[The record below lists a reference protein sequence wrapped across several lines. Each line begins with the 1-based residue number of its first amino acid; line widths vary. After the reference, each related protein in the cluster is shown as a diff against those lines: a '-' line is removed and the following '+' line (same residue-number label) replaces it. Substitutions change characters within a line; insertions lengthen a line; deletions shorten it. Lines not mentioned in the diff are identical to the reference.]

1 MDILATRG
9 EVEGKVTDKVDID
22 VQEREIRRRWH
33 EAHIK
38 RFDAEADQSGDS
50 WRERNITPHAE
61 EARPFLEALRRT
73 RDLSAFQAGTD
84 RWVRS
89 FASGYAGTAGQMI
102 INQINK
108 ISPDP
113 DQAVTVL
120 LDALSTPVD
129 LADAV
134 RKIRLLADH
143 LQRIRVGAHPSP
155 KRAPFVASYYWG
167 LEDAKAWPV
176 AWPKSTDYMDY
187 CTGASEYDDQGDR
200 YFELYRYAMEL
211 DGDPLRFE
219 QVAAWWADERP
230 VIVDEVLCDRVA
242 LREGARERGDD
253 PELYRA
259 NARAL
264 VAVAH
269 HIGASLETQVA
280 EATGRTLKWHK
291 PALMWDGVWP
301 RGDLWVDWRVPGTYG
316 LSVRAWLNRHGLAIG
331 LRPYPD
337 GDAGAT
343 ERAVE
348 VIESHQLTGYEVLA
362 GGGSRLGKD
371 VGFIGGGSGE
381 VIYARWF
388 ERDALRSLDVRAEV
402 LQSAREVAPLIAEL
416 TGDSAMRQDEDE
428 LAAIVQEF
436 KNATGYP
443 TPGHEQ
449 DQADRRDFAKLLD
462 PDELAIVDRAD
473 LRRIWNT
480 GRYGGTGPMSIL
492 NTSLRDADE
501 AEYHR
506 ILKTFSYL
514 CWGQDA
520 PATRINRVLEEE
532 ALRVKGFG
540 ESVIMKMLA
549 ITHPEQFITVYPY
562 TGPKGKLR
570 MLKLLGIATPT
581 ASTRGELQV
590 ASNDALRARL
600 DRYFPGDALGVGA
613 FLYWYAERDEEP
625 PTETVSDPLD
635 DLAEKL
641 LVDRAFIDD
650 VVALL
655 EDKRQVVFY
664 GPPGTGKTYFAR
676 KLAEAL
682 VPAAER
688 RPVVQFHPSTS
699 YEDFFEGYRPETD
712 ADGVMTYRL
721 QRGPLAELAAR
732 ASDAPGRRHVMIIDE
747 INRANLPKVLGELL
761 FLFEYR
767 NTPVRTLYRPDDPFE
782 LPKDI
787 WFIGTMNTADRSIAL
802 VDAALRRR
810 FHFVPF
816 FPNHGPM
823 AGLLDRWLEDRGEP
837 GWVGELVAQ
846 VNDELEQELGGPHL
860 QLGPSHFMK
869 HDLDR
874 EALRRIWEYD
884 IEPFIEDQFFGD
896 AARIDRFRFTQV
908 WARFSDLA
916 PESISEEPAGDE
928 AEG

>member
-1 MDILATRG
+1 VSDRKDI
-9 EVEGKVTDKVDID
+9 E

-33 EAHIK
+33 KAHVE
-38 RFDAEADQSGDS
+38 RFNAEADQGEAA
-50 WRERNITPHAE
+50 WRERGIAPHAD
-61 EARPFLEALRRT
+61 EARPLLDALRRS
-73 RDLSAFQAGTD
+73 RDLSAFQLATD
-84 RWVRS
+84 KWVRS
-89 FASGYAGTAGQMI
+89 FESGYAGTAGQMI
-102 INQINK
+102 INQISK

-113 DQAVTVL
+113 DAAVTVL
-120 LDALSTPVD
+120 LDALSTPTD

-143 LQRIRVGAHPSP
+143 LRHIRVGAHPSP
-155 KRAPFVASYYWG
+155 RRAPFVASYYWG
-167 LEDAKAWPV
+167 LDDPKAWPV
-176 AWPKSTDYMDY
+176 AWPKSTDYVDY
-187 CTGASEYDDQGDR
+187 CTGTSEYEDQGER
-200 YFELYRYAMEL
+200 YAVLYRYAMEL

-219 QVAAWWADERP
+219 KVAAWWADTRP
-230 VIVDEVLCDRVA
+230 VVVDDVLCDRAA
-242 LREGARERGDD
+242 LREGAKERGDD
-253 PELYRA
+253 PELYRG

-269 HIGASLETQVA
+269 HIGTALEAGVA
-280 EATGRTLKWHK
+280 EATGRTLKAHK
-291 PALMWDGVWP
+291 PSLLWDGVWP

-316 LSVRAWLNRHGLAIG
+316 LAVRLWLNGRGLAIG
-331 LRPYPD
+331 LRPFPD
-337 GDAGAT
+337 GDTGAT
-343 ERAVE
+343 ERAVRI
-348 VIESHQLTGYEVLA
+348 IESHPLSGYEILA
-362 GGGSRLGKD
+362 GGASRTGKN
-371 VGFIGGGSGE
+371 VGFLGGGTGE
-381 VIYARWF
+381 IVYARWF
-388 ERDALRSLDVRAEV
+388 DRDALASLDVTAQV
-402 LQSAREVAPLIAEL
+402 LLTAHQVAPLIAEL
-416 TGDSAMRQDEDE
+416 KGDVPTDRDDDE
-428 LAAIVQEF
+428 LAAIVDEF
-436 KNATGYP
+436 KEATGYP

-449 DQADRRDFAKLLD
+449 DNADRRDFAKILD
-462 PDELAIVDRAD
+462 PEELAIVDRVD

-506 ILKTFSYL
+506 ILETFSYL
-514 CWGQDA
+514 CWGEDA
-520 PATRINRVLEEE
+520 PAIRINRVLEQDS
-532 ALRVKGFG
+532 LRVRGFG

-549 ITHPEQFITVYPY
+549 ISHPEQFITVYPY

-570 MLKLLGIATPT
+570 MLRLLGIAAPA
-581 ASTRGELQV
+581 ASSRGELQV
-590 ASNDALRARL
+590 ASNDALRGRL

-613 FLYWYAERDEEP
+613 FLYWYAERDDEP
-625 PTETVSDPLD
+625 KTPPPSDPLD
-635 DLAEKL
+635 DLAEEL
-641 LVDRAFIDD
+641 LVDRAFLNDM
-650 VVALL
+650 VALL

-664 GPPGTGKTYFAR
+664 GPPGTGKTYIAR

-682 VPAAER
+682 VPDPER

-747 INRANLPKVLGELL
+747 INRANLPKVLGEML

-782 LPKDI
+782 LSKDI

-823 AGLLDRWLEDRGEP
+823 AGLLDRWLRREGEP
-837 GWVGELVAQ
+837 AWVGELVAQ

-874 EALRRIWEYD
+874 DALRRIWEYD
-884 IEPFIEDQFFGD
+884 IEPFVEDQFFGD
-896 AARIDRFRFTQV
+896 ASRIDKFRFTQV

-916 PESISEEPAGDE
+916 PESISEEPAHNE
-928 AEG
+928 SEG

>member
-1 MDILATRG
+1 MVNREDI
-9 EVEGKVTDKVDID
+9 E
-22 VQEREIRRRWH
+22 VQERDLRRRWH
-33 EAHIK
+33 AAHIQ
-38 RFDAEADQSGDS
+38 RFVADADEGYVP
-50 WRERNITPHAE
+50 WRDKNIAPHAY
-61 EARPFLEALRRT
+61 EARPFLDALRKS
-73 RDLSAFQAGTD
+73 RDLGAFQAGTD
-84 RWVRS
+84 KWVRS
-89 FASGYAGTAGQMI
+89 FSSGYAGTAGQMI

-113 DQAVTVL
+113 DAAVTVL
-120 LDALSTPVD
+120 LDALTTPTD
-129 LADAV
+129 LDDAM

-143 LQRIRVGAHPSP
+143 LESIRVGAHPSA

-167 LEDAKAWPV
+167 LDDPKAWPV
-176 AWPKSTDYMDY
+176 AWPKSTDYLDY
-187 CTGASEYDDQGDR
+187 CTGTADYDDQGLR
-200 YFELYRYAMEL
+200 YAELYRYAMDL

-219 QVAAWWADERP
+219 QVAAWWADARP
-230 VIVDEVLCDRVA
+230 VVIDEVLCDRA
-242 LREGARERGDD
+242 AHREGANKSDDD
-253 PELYRA
+253 PEQYRA

-264 VAVAH
+264 VSVAQH
-269 HIGASLETQVA
+269 VGASLESQVA
-280 EATGRTLKWHK
+280 EAAGRTLKWHK

-301 RGDLWVDWRVPGTYG
+301 RGDLWVDWRVPSTYG
-316 LSVRAWLNRHGLAIG
+316 LAVRAWLNGRGLAIG

-337 GDAGAT
+337 GDAGGT
-343 ERAVE
+343 ERAVKLL
-348 VIESHQLTGYEVLA
+348 ESHPLPGYEVLA
-362 GGGSRLGKD
+362 SGGSRMGKD

-388 ERDALRSLDVRAEV
+388 DREALGSLDVAAEV
-402 LQSAREVAPLIAEL
+402 LQTARDVAPLIAEL
-416 TGDSAMRQDEDE
+416 SGDTAISDGDDD
-428 LAAIVQEF
+428 LAPTVAEF
-436 KNATGYP
+436 RASTGYP

-449 DQADRRDFAKLLD
+449 DKATRRDFAKLLD
-462 PDELAIVDRAD
+462 PDELAIVDRVD
-473 LRRIWNT
+473 LRRIWNA
-480 GRYGGTGPMSIL
+480 GGYGGTGPMSIL

-506 ILKTFSYL
+506 IIETFRYL
-514 CWGQDA
+514 CWGDDA
-520 PATRINRVLEEE
+520 PATRIDRVLEEDP
-532 ALRVKGFG
+532 LRVKGLG

-549 ITHPEQFITVYPY
+549 ICHPEQFITVYPY

-570 MLKLLGIATPT
+570 MLKLLGISAPEGI
-581 ASTRGELQV
+581 SVGERQV

-600 DRYFPGDALGVGA
+600 DHHFPGDALGVGA
-613 FLYWYAERDEEP
+613 FLYWYAERDETPEAEQ
-625 PTETVSDPLD
+625 TADPLD
-635 DLAEKL
+635 ELAEEL

-664 GPPGTGKTYFAR
+664 GPPGTGKTFFAR

-682 VPAAER
+682 VPDAER

-712 ADGVMTYRL
+712 AEGVMTYRL

-732 ASDAPGRRHVMIIDE
+732 ASDAPGRRHLMIIDE
-747 INRANLPKVLGELL
+747 INRANLPKVLGEML

-782 LPKDI
+782 LSKDI

-823 AGLLDRWLEDRGEP
+823 AGLLDRWLKREGGP
-837 GWVGELVAQ
+837 PWVGELVAQ
-846 VNDELEQELGGPHL
+846 VNDELERELGGPHL

-869 HDLDR
+869 RDLDKD
-874 EALRRIWEYD
+874 ALRRIWEYD

-896 AARIDRFRFTQV
+896 AARIDRFRFAQV

-916 PESISEEPAGDE
+916 PESINEEPAIDE
-928 AEG
+928 AES

>member
-1 MDILATRG
+1 M
-9 EVEGKVTDKVDID
+9 TDREDID
-22 VQEREIRRRWH
+22 VREREIRRRWH
-33 EAHIK
+33 KAHIK
-38 RFDAEADQSGDS
+38 RFHAETDKGMGP
-50 WRERNITPHAE
+50 WRDRKIAPHAD
-61 EARPFLEALRRT
+61 EARPFLDALRRT

-84 RWVRS
+84 RWVRG
-89 FASGYAGTAGQMI
+89 FESGYAGTAGQMI

-108 ISPDP
+108 MSPDP
-113 DQAVTVL
+113 DAAVTVL
-120 LDALSTPVD
+120 LDALSTPTD
-129 LADAV
+129 LTDAV

-143 LQRIRVGAHPSP
+143 LLQIRVGAHPSP

-167 LEDAKAWPV
+167 LDDAKAWPV
-176 AWPKSTDYMDY
+176 AWPKSTDYLDY
-187 CTGASEYDDQGDR
+187 CTGTSEYDDQGDR
-200 YFELYRYAMEL
+200 YAELYHYAMEL

-230 VIVDEVLCDRVA
+230 VVVDEVLCDRAA
-242 LREGARERGDD
+242 LREGAKERGDD
-253 PELYRA
+253 PELYRG

-264 VAVAH
+264 VTVAQ
-269 HIGASLETQVA
+269 HIGASLEAEVA
-280 EATGRTLKWHK
+280 GAAGRTLKSHK

-301 RGDLWVDWRVPGTYG
+301 RGDLWVDWRVPGSYG
-316 LSVRAWLNRHGLAIG
+316 LAVRVWVNGRGLAIG
-331 LRPYPD
+331 LRPYLD
-337 GDAGAT
+337 GEAGAT
-343 ERAVE
+343 ERAVKL
-348 VIESHQLTGYEVLA
+348 IEGHQLPGYEVLA
-362 GGGSRLGKD
+362 GGGSRVGTD
-371 VGFIGGGSGE
+371 VGFSGGGSGE

-388 ERDALRSLDVRAEV
+388 DRDALASLDVSAEV
-402 LQSAREVAPLIAEL
+402 LQTAHDVAPLIAVL
-416 TGDSAMRQDEDE
+416 SGDSVTSQEDHD
-428 LAAIVQEF
+428 LADAVAKF
-436 KNATGYP
+436 KEATGYP

-449 DQADRRDFAKLLD
+449 DKADRRDFAKLLD

-480 GRYGGTGPMSIL
+480 GRYGGTGPMSVL

-506 ILKTFSYL
+506 ILEAFSYL
-514 CWGQDA
+514 CWSEEP
-520 PATRINRVLEEE
+520 PATRINRVLEDE

-549 ITHPEQFITVYPY
+549 ISHPEQFITVYPY
-562 TGPKGKLR
+562 AGPKGKLR
-570 MLKLLGIATPT
+570 MLKLLGIEPPA
-581 ASTRGELQV
+581 ASSRGELQV
-590 ASNDALRARL
+590 ATNDVLRARL

-613 FLYWYAERDEEP
+613 FLYWYAEQDEGPEIEP
-625 PTETVSDPLD
+625 VVDPLD
-635 DLAEKL
+635 DLAEEL
-641 LVDRAFIDD
+641 LVDRAFLDD

-655 EDKRQVVFY
+655 EDKKQVVFY

-682 VPAAER
+682 VPDAER

-712 ADGVMTYRL
+712 AAGVMTYRL

-747 INRANLPKVLGELL
+747 INRANLPKVLGEML

-782 LPKDI
+782 LSQDI

-823 AGLLDRWLEDRGEP
+823 AGLLDRWLDREGEP
-837 GWVGELVAQ
+837 AWVGELVAQ

-869 HDLDR
+869 HDLNRD
-874 EALRRIWEYD
+874 ALRRIWEYN

-896 AARIDRFRFTQV
+896 AARIDKFRFTQV

-928 AEG
+928 PED

>member
-1 MDILATRG
+1 VSDRKDI
-9 EVEGKVTDKVDID
+9 E

-33 EAHIK
+33 EAHAE
-38 RFDAEADQSGDS
+38 RFDAEADQGDS
-50 WRERNITPHAE
+50 LWRDRKIAPHAD
-61 EARPFLEALRRT
+61 EARPFIEALRRS
-73 RDLSAFQAGTD
+73 RDLSAFQSVTD
-84 RWVRS
+84 KWVRS
-89 FASGYAGTAGQMI
+89 FESGYAGTAGQMI

-108 ISPDP
+108 MSPDP
-113 DQAVTVL
+113 DAAVTVL
-120 LDALSTPVD
+120 LDALSTPAD

-143 LQRIRVGAHPSP
+143 LQHIRVGAHPSP

-167 LEDAKAWPV
+167 LDEPKAWPV
-176 AWPKSTDYMDY
+176 AWPKSTDYLDY
-187 CTGASEYDDQGDR
+187 CTGTSEYDDQGDR
-200 YFELYRYAMEL
+200 YAVLYHYAMEL

-219 QVAAWWADERP
+219 QVAAWWADNRP
-230 VIVDEVLCDRVA
+230 IVVDEVLCDRAA

-253 PELYRA
+253 PEQYRG

-269 HIGASLETQVA
+269 HIGTSLEAEVA
-280 EATGRTLKWHK
+280 EAAGRTLKAHK
-291 PALMWDGVWP
+291 PSLMWDGVWP
-301 RGDLWVDWRVPGTYG
+301 RGDFWVDWRVPGTYG
-316 LSVRAWLNRHGLAIG
+316 LAVRLWLNGRGLAIG
-331 LRPYPD
+331 LRPFPD
-337 GDAGAT
+337 GEAGAT
-343 ERAVE
+343 ERAVKI
-348 VIESHQLTGYEVLA
+348 IESRPLPGYEILA
-362 GGGSRLGKD
+362 GRASRIGKD
-371 VGFIGGGSGE
+371 VGFVGGGTGE
-381 VIYARWF
+381 ITYAQWF
-388 ERDALRSLDVRAEV
+388 DRDALASLDVTAEV
-402 LQSAREVAPLIAEL
+402 LRTAHEVAPLIAEL
-416 TGDSAMRQDEDE
+416 KGDAPIRPGDDA
-428 LAAIVQEF
+428 LAAIVAEF
-436 KNATGYP
+436 KEATGYP

-449 DQADRRDFAKLLD
+449 DNADRREFARVLD
-462 PDELAIVDRAD
+462 PDELTIVDRVD

-480 GRYGGTGPMSIL
+480 GRYGGTGPMSSL

-501 AEYHR
+501 AEYQR
-506 ILKTFSYL
+506 ILETFSYL
-514 CWGQDA
+514 CWGEDA
-520 PATRINRVLEEE
+520 PATRINRVLEEDS
-532 ALRVKGFG
+532 LRVRGFG

-570 MLKLLGIATPT
+570 MLKLLGIAAPA
-581 ASTRGELQV
+581 ASSRGELQV

-600 DRYFPGDALGVGA
+600 DRYFPGDPLGVGA
-613 FLYWYAERDEEP
+613 FLYWYAERDDEP
-625 PTETVSDPLD
+625 ETEQKIDPLD
-635 DLAEKL
+635 DLADEL
-641 LVDRAFIDD
+641 LVDRAFLDD
-650 VVALL
+650 MVALL

-664 GPPGTGKTYFAR
+664 GPPGTGKTYVAR

-682 VPAAER
+682 VPDAER
-688 RPVVQFHPSTS
+688 RPIVQFHPSTS

-712 ADGVMTYRL
+712 SQGVMTYRL

-732 ASDAPGRRHVMIIDE
+732 ASDSPGRRHVMIIDE
-747 INRANLPKVLGELL
+747 INRANLPKVLGEML

-782 LPKDI
+782 LSKDI

-823 AGLLDRWLEDRGEP
+823 AGLLDRWLHRESEP
-837 GWVGELVAQ
+837 AWVGELVAQ

-874 EALRRIWEYD
+874 DALRRIWEYD

-928 AEG
+928 AES

>member
-1 MDILATRG
+1 MTHHED
-9 EVEGKVTDKVDID
+9 VE
-22 VQEREIRRRWH
+22 VQEREFQRRWH
-33 EAHIK
+33 EAHVQ
-38 RFDAEADQSGDS
+38 RFAAGVDKSYVP
-50 WRERNITPHAE
+50 WRDTNIAPHAD
-61 EARPFLEALRRT
+61 EARPFLAALRKS

-84 RWVRS
+84 KWVRTFTS
-89 FASGYAGTAGQMI
+89 GFAGAAGQMI

-113 DQAVTVL
+113 DAAVSVL
-120 LDALSTPVD
+120 LDALTTPTD
-129 LADAV
+129 LDDAM
-134 RKIRLLADH
+134 RKVRLLADH
-143 LQRIRVGAHPSP
+143 LESIRVGAHPSP

-167 LEDAKAWPV
+167 LDDPKAWPV
-176 AWPKSTDYMDY
+176 AWPKSTLYLDY
-187 CTGASEYDDQGDR
+187 CTGTADYDDQGVR
-200 YFELYRYAMEL
+200 YAALYRHAMDL
-211 DGDPLRFE
+211 DGDPIRFE
-219 QVAAWWADERP
+219 QVAAWWADTQP
-230 VIVDEVLCDRVA
+230 VVIDEVLCDRAA
-242 LREGARERGDD
+242 LREGANKAHDD
-253 PELYRA
+253 PEQYRA

-269 HIGASLETQVA
+269 HIGASLEARVA
-280 EATGRTLKWHK
+280 ESAGRTLKWNK

-301 RGDLWVDWRVPGTYG
+301 RGDLWVDWRVPTSYG
-316 LSVRAWLNRHGLAIG
+316 LAVRVWLNGRGLAIG

-337 GDAGAT
+337 GDAGGT
-343 ERAVE
+343 ERVLKLL
-348 VIESHQLTGYEVLA
+348 ESHPLPGYEVLA
-362 GGGSRLGKD
+362 SGGSRIGKD

-388 ERDALRSLDVRAEV
+388 GREALGSLDAVNQV
-402 LQSAREVAPLIAEL
+402 LQTARDVAPLIAEL
-416 TGDSAMRQDEDE
+416 NGDTEIIDRDDD
-428 LAAIVQEF
+428 LAPIVAEF
-436 KNATGYP
+436 RESTGYP
-443 TPGHEQ
+443 TPGHEH
-449 DQADRRDFAKLLD
+449 DKATRRDFAKLLD
-462 PDELAIVDRAD
+462 PDDLAIVDRVD
-473 LRRIWNT
+473 LRRIWNA
-480 GRYGGTGPMSIL
+480 GGYGGTGPMSIL

-506 ILKTFSYL
+506 IIETFRYL
-514 CWGQDA
+514 CWGDDS
-520 PATRINRVLEEE
+520 PATRIDRVLDEDS
-532 ALRVKGFG
+532 LRVKGLG

-570 MLKLLGIATPT
+570 MLKLLGISAPEAT
-581 ASTRGELQV
+581 SIGERQV

-613 FLYWYAERDEEP
+613 FLYWYAERGEGHEP
-625 PTETVSDPLD
+625 QPTADPLD
-635 DLAEKL
+635 ELAEEA

-682 VPAAER
+682 VPDAER

-712 ADGVMTYRL
+712 AEGVMSYRL

-732 ASDAPGRRHVMIIDE
+732 ASDAPGRRHLMIIDE
-747 INRANLPKVLGELL
+747 INRANLPKVLGEML

-782 LPKDI
+782 LSKDI

-823 AGLLDRWLEDRGEP
+823 AGLLDRWLKREGEP
-837 GWVGELVAQ
+837 AWVGELVAQ

-860 QLGPSHFMK
+860 QLGPSHFMRPG
-869 HDLDR
+869 LDKDV
-874 EALRRIWEYD
+874 LRRIWEYD

-896 AARIDRFRFTQV
+896 APRIDRFRFAQV
-908 WARFSDLA
+908 WGRFSDLA
-916 PESISEEPAGDE
+916 PESITAEPASDE
-928 AEG
+928 AGG

>member
-1 MDILATRG
+1 MVNPED
-9 EVEGKVTDKVDID
+9 VE
-22 VQEREIRRRWH
+22 VQERDLQRRWH
-33 EAHIK
+33 EAHVA
-38 RFDAEADQSGDS
+38 RFDAWPGNSEGH
-50 WRERNITPHAE
+50 WRDRDITPHAD
-61 EARPFLEALRRT
+61 EARPFLDALRRT

-84 RWVRS
+84 KWVRS
-89 FASGYAGTAGQMI
+89 FSSGYAGTAGQMI

-113 DQAVTVL
+113 DQAVAVL

-129 LADAV
+129 LAEAM
-134 RKIRLLADH
+134 RKIRLLAGH
-143 LQRIRVGAHPSP
+143 LQHIRVGAHPSP

-167 LEDAKAWPV
+167 LDDPKAWPV
-176 AWPKSTDYMDY
+176 AWPKSTDYVNY
-187 CTGASEYDDQGDR
+187 CTGASEYDDQGAR
-200 YFELYRYAMEL
+200 YAELYRYAMEL

-219 QVAAWWADERP
+219 RVAAWWADERP
-230 VIVDEVLCDRVA
+230 VVVDEVLCDRAVR
-242 LREGARERGDD
+242 REGAKERGDD
-253 PELYRA
+253 PELYRD
-259 NARAL
+259 NAGAL
-264 VAVAH
+264 VTVAQ
-269 HIGASLETQVA
+269 HIGAALEAEVA

-316 LSVRAWLNRHGLAIG
+316 LAVRVWLNGRGLAIG
-331 LRPYPD
+331 LRPYPN
-337 GDAGAT
+337 GNAGAT
-343 ERAVE
+343 ERAVSL
-348 VIESHQLTGYEVLA
+348 IENHGLPGYAVLA
-362 GGGSRLGKD
+362 GGASRVGKD

-388 ERDALRSLDVRAEV
+388 DRDALRSLDATAEV
-402 LQSAREVAPLIAEL
+402 LKSAHEVAPLIAEL
-416 TGDSAMRQDEDE
+416 NGDAVTRQEEDD
-428 LAAIVQEF
+428 LAQVVAAF
-436 KNATGYP
+436 KEATGYP

-462 PDELAIVDRAD
+462 PDELAIVDRVD

-506 ILKTFSYL
+506 IIATFTYL
-514 CWGQDA
+514 CWGED
-520 PATRINRVLEEE
+520 PPTTRIDRVLEDE

-549 ITHPEQFITVYPY
+549 ISHPEQFITVYPY

-570 MLKLLGIATPT
+570 MLKLLGIATPE
-581 ASTRGELQV
+581 ASSRGGLQV

-625 PTETVSDPLD
+625 EAERVTDPLD
-635 DLAEKL
+635 DLADEL
-641 LVDRAFIDD
+641 LVDRAFLND

-655 EDKRQVVFY
+655 EDKKQVVFY

-682 VPAAER
+682 VPDVER

-712 ADGVMTYRL
+712 AEGVMTYRL

-747 INRANLPKVLGELL
+747 INRANLPKVLGEML

-782 LPKDI
+782 LSKDI

-823 AGLLDRWLEDRGEP
+823 AGLLDRWLDREGEP
-837 GWVGELVAQ
+837 AWVGELVAQ

-874 EALRRIWEYD
+874 NALRRIWEYD

-896 AARIDRFRFTQV
+896 ADRIHGFRFTQV

-928 AEG
+928 AQG

>member
-1 MDILATRG
+1 MTDP
-9 EVEGKVTDKVDID
+9 EGMD

-33 EAHIK
+33 EAHIE
-38 RFDAEADQSGDS
+38 RFNAEADNSEGP
-50 WRERNITPHAE
+50 WRDRNIAPHAD
-61 EARPFLEALRRT
+61 EARPFLDALAKS

-84 RWVRS
+84 KWVRS
-89 FASGYAGTAGQMI
+89 FESGYAGIAGQMI

-108 ISPDP
+108 MSPDP
-113 DQAVTVL
+113 DAAVTVL
-120 LDALSTPVD
+120 LDALSTPTD

-143 LQRIRVGAHPSP
+143 LQKIRVGAHPSP

-167 LEDAKAWPV
+167 LDDPKAWPV
-176 AWPKSTDYMDY
+176 AWPKSTDYMEY
-187 CTGASEYDDQGDR
+187 CTGTSEYEDQGDR
-200 YFELYRYAMEL
+200 YAELYSYAMEL

-230 VIVDEVLCDRVA
+230 VVIDEVLCDRA
-242 LREGARERGDD
+242 ELREGVKDEGD
-253 PELYRA
+253 PELYRG

-264 VAVAH
+264 VMVAQ
-269 HIGASLETQVA
+269 HIGAALETEVA
-280 EATGRTLKWHK
+280 EATGRTLKAHK
-291 PALMWDGVWP
+291 PALMWDGTWP
-301 RGDLWVDWRVPGTYG
+301 RGDLWVDWRVPGSYG
-316 LSVRAWLNRHGLAIG
+316 LAVRIWLNGHGLAIG
-331 LRPYPD
+331 LRPYPA
-337 GDAGAT
+337 GGAGAT
-343 ERAVE
+343 EQAVKL
-348 VIESHQLTGYEVLA
+348 IESRQVPGYEVLA
-362 GGGSRLGKD
+362 GGRSRVGKD
-371 VGFIGGGSGE
+371 VGFIGGGTGE

-388 ERDALRSLDVRAEV
+388 DRDAIASLDVTSEV
-402 LQSAREVAPLIAEL
+402 LQTAHDMAPLIAEL
-416 TGDSAMRQDEDE
+416 NGDAPVSEEDDA
-428 LAAIVQEF
+428 LAAIVAEF
-436 KNATGYP
+436 KEATGYP

-449 DQADRRDFAKLLD
+449 DQADRRDFARLLD
-462 PDELAIVDRAD
+462 PDELAIVDRVD

-506 ILKTFSYL
+506 IIETFSYL
-514 CWGQDA
+514 CWGEDP
-520 PATRINRVLEEE
+520 PAARIDRVLEDD

-549 ITHPEQFITVYPY
+549 ISHPEQFITVYPY
-562 TGPKGKLR
+562 AGPKGKLR
-570 MLKLLGIATPT
+570 MLKLLGIAPPA
-581 ASTRGELQV
+581 ASSRGELQV
-590 ASNDALRARL
+590 ASNDALRAPL

-625 PTETVSDPLD
+625 EIEQVADPLD
-635 DLAEKL
+635 DLAEEL
-641 LVDRAFIDD
+641 LVDRAFLDD

-655 EDKRQVVFY
+655 GDKKQVVFY

-682 VPAAER
+682 VPDAER

-712 ADGVMTYRL
+712 AEGVMTYRL

-747 INRANLPKVLGELL
+747 INRANLPKVLGEML

-782 LPKDI
+782 LSKDI

-823 AGLLDRWLEDRGEP
+823 AGLLDRWLEREGEP
-837 GWVGELVAQ
+837 AWVGELVAQ
-846 VNDELEQELGGPHL
+846 ANDELEQELGGPHL

-869 HDLDR
+869 HGLDR
-874 EALRRIWEYD
+874 DALRRIWEYD

-916 PESISEEPAGDE
+916 PESISEEPAANE
-928 AEG
+928 PAEG

>member
-1 MDILATRG
+1 M
-9 EVEGKVTDKVDID
+9 TDREDMD

-33 EAHIK
+33 EAHIE
-38 RFDAEADQSGDS
+38 RFNAEADKSEGP
-50 WRERNITPHAE
+50 WRDRNIAPHAD
-61 EARPFLEALRRT
+61 EARPFLDALAKS

-84 RWVRS
+84 KWVRS
-89 FASGYAGTAGQMI
+89 FESGYAGTAGQMI

-108 ISPDP
+108 MSPDP
-113 DQAVTVL
+113 DAAVTVL
-120 LDALSTPVD
+120 LDALSTPAD
-129 LADAV
+129 LTDAV

-143 LQRIRVGAHPSP
+143 LQKIRVGAHPSP

-167 LEDAKAWPV
+167 LDDPKAWPV
-176 AWPKSTDYMDY
+176 AWPKSTDYMEY
-187 CTGASEYDDQGDR
+187 CTGTSEYDDQGDR
-200 YFELYRYAMEL
+200 YAELYSYAMEL

-230 VIVDEVLCDRVA
+230 VVVDEVLCARAA
-242 LREGARERGDD
+242 LREGAKKNNDD
-253 PELYRA
+253 PELYRG

-264 VAVAH
+264 VTVAQH
-269 HIGASLETQVA
+269 VGTSLEADVA
-280 EATGRTLKWHK
+280 EATGRTLKAHK

-301 RGDLWVDWRVPGTYG
+301 RGDLWVDWRVPGSYG
-316 LSVRAWLNRHGLAIG
+316 LAVRMWLNGRGLAIG

-337 GDAGAT
+337 GEAGAT
-343 ERAVE
+343 DRAVKL
-348 VIESHQLTGYEVLA
+348 IESHQVPGYEVLA
-362 GGGSRLGKD
+362 GGASRAGKD

-388 ERDALRSLDVRAEV
+388 DREAVASLDVSAEV
-402 LQSAREVAPLIAEL
+402 LQTAHDVAPLIAEL
-416 TGDSAMRQDEDE
+416 NGDATVSEEDDE
-428 LAAIVQEF
+428 LAAIVAEF
-436 KNATGYP
+436 KTATGYP

-462 PDELAIVDRAD
+462 PEELAIVDRVD

-506 ILKTFSYL
+506 IIETFSYL
-514 CWGQDA
+514 CWGEDP
-520 PATRINRVLEEE
+520 PAARIDRVLEDDT
-532 ALRVKGFG
+532 LRVKGFG

-549 ITHPEQFITVYPY
+549 ISHPEQFITVYPY
-562 TGPKGKLR
+562 AGPKGKLR
-570 MLKLLGIATPT
+570 MLKLLGIAPPA
-581 ASTRGELQV
+581 ASSRGELQV
-590 ASNDALRARL
+590 ASNDALRAPL

-625 PTETVSDPLD
+625 EIEQVADPLD
-635 DLAEKL
+635 DLAEEL
-641 LVDRAFIDD
+641 LVDRAFLDD

-655 EDKRQVVFY
+655 EDKKQVVFY

-682 VPAAER
+682 VPDAER

-712 ADGVMTYRL
+712 AEGVMTYRL

-747 INRANLPKVLGELL
+747 INRANLPKVLGEML

-782 LPKDI
+782 LSKDI

-823 AGLLDRWLEDRGEP
+823 AGLLDRWLDREREP
-837 GWVGELVAQ
+837 AWVGELVAQ

-869 HDLDR
+869 HGLDR
-874 EALRRIWEYD
+874 DALRRIWEYD

-908 WARFSDLA
+908 WARFSDVA
-916 PESISEEPAGDE
+916 PESISEEPAAVE
-928 AEG
+928 PAES

>member
-1 MDILATRG
+1 MVNREDI
-9 EVEGKVTDKVDID
+9 E
-22 VQEREIRRRWH
+22 VQERDLRRRWH
-33 EAHIK
+33 EAHIE
-38 RFDAEADQSGDS
+38 RFEGDADESYVP
-50 WRERNITPHAE
+50 WRDKNIAPHAD
-61 EARPFLEALRRT
+61 EARPFLDTLRKS
-73 RDLSAFQAGTD
+73 RDLGAFQAGTD
-84 RWVRS
+84 KWVRS
-89 FASGYAGTAGQMI
+89 FTSGYAGTAGQMI

-113 DQAVTVL
+113 DAAVTVL
-120 LDALSTPVD
+120 LDALTTPTD
-129 LADAV
+129 LEDAM

-143 LQRIRVGAHPSP
+143 LEAIRVGAHPSA

-167 LEDAKAWPV
+167 LDDPKAWPV
-176 AWPKSTDYMDY
+176 AWPKSTDYLDY
-187 CTGASEYDDQGDR
+187 CTGTLDYDDQGSR
-200 YFELYRYAMEL
+200 YAELYRYAMEL

-219 QVAAWWADERP
+219 QVAAWWADARP
-230 VIVDEVLCDRVA
+230 VVVDETLCDRAA
-242 LREGARERGDD
+242 LREGANKSDDD
-253 PELYRA
+253 PEHYRA

-264 VAVAH
+264 VTVAQ
-269 HIGASLETQVA
+269 HIGASLEAQVA

-301 RGDLWVDWRVPGTYG
+301 RGDLWVDWRVPSTYG
-316 LSVRAWLNRHGLAIG
+316 LAVRVWLNGRGLAIG

-337 GDAGAT
+337 GDGGGT
-343 ERAVE
+343 ERAVKLL
-348 VIESHQLTGYEVLA
+348 ESHPLPGYEVLA
-362 GGGSRLGKD
+362 SGGSRIGKD

-388 ERDALRSLDVRAEV
+388 DRDALGSLDVASEV
-402 LQSAREVAPLIAEL
+402 LQTARDVAPLIAEL
-416 TGDSAMRQDEDE
+416 NGDTAISEGDDD
-428 LAAIVQEF
+428 LAPIVAEF
-436 KNATGYP
+436 KASTGYP

-449 DQADRRDFAKLLD
+449 DKATRRDFAKLLD
-462 PDELAIVDRAD
+462 PDELAIVDRVD
-473 LRRIWNT
+473 LRRIWNA
-480 GRYGGTGPMSIL
+480 GGYGGTGPMSVL

-506 ILKTFSYL
+506 IIETFRYL
-514 CWGQDA
+514 CWGDDA
-520 PATRINRVLEEE
+520 PATRIDRVLEED
-532 ALRVKGFG
+532 AFRVKGLG

-549 ITHPEQFITVYPY
+549 ISHPEQFITVYPY

-570 MLKLLGIATPT
+570 MLKLLGISAPDG
-581 ASTRGELQV
+581 SSMGERQV

-600 DRYFPGDALGVGA
+600 DRHFPGDALGVGA
-613 FLYWYAERDEEP
+613 FLYWYAERDETP
-625 PTETVSDPLD
+625 KTEQTADPLD
-635 DLAEKL
+635 ELAEEL

-664 GPPGTGKTYFAR
+664 GPPGTGKTFFAR

-682 VPAAER
+682 VPDAER

-712 ADGVMTYRL
+712 AEGVMTYRL

-732 ASDAPGRRHVMIIDE
+732 ASDAPGRRHLMIIDE
-747 INRANLPKVLGELL
+747 INRANLPKVLGEML

-782 LPKDI
+782 LSKDI

-823 AGLLDRWLEDRGEP
+823 AALLDRWLKREGEP
-837 GWVGELVAQ
+837 AWVGELVAQ

-869 HDLDR
+869 RDLDKD
-874 EALRRIWEYD
+874 ALRRIWEYD

-896 AARIDRFRFTQV
+896 AARIDRFRFAQV

-916 PESISEEPAGDE
+916 PESINEEPAVDG
-928 AEG
+928 AES